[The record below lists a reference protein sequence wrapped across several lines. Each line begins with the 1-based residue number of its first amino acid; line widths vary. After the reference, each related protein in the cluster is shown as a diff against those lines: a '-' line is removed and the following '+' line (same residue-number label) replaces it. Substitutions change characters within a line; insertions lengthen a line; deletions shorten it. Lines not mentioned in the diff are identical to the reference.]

1 MGKVLVLSKVEWR
14 FRMKVIV
21 DRFEG
26 SYAVCEDEE
35 QKMINIEID
44 KLPQGVKEGDV
55 LIIEGDNI
63 KVDKEETEIRRER
76 IRSLMEDLWE
86 D

>member
-1 MGKVLVLSKVEWR
+1 MEWR
-14 FRMKVIV
+14 SKMKVII

-26 SYAVCEDEE
+26 QYAVCEDED

-76 IRSLMEDLWE
+76 IRRLMEDLWE

>member
-1 MGKVLVLSKVEWR
+1 
-14 FRMKVIV
+14 MKVIV

-76 IRSLMEDLWE
+76 IRRLMEDL
-86 D
+86 

>member
-1 MGKVLVLSKVEWR
+1 
-14 FRMKVIV
+14 MKVII

-26 SYAVCEDEE
+26 QYAVCEDEDLN
-35 QKMINIEID
+35 MINIEID

-76 IRSLMEDLWE
+76 IRRLMEDLWE

>member
-44 KLPQGVKEGDV
+44 KLPQGIKEGDV

-76 IRSLMEDLWE
+76 IRRLMEDLWE

>member
-1 MGKVLVLSKVEWR
+1 MGKVLVLSKMEWR

-63 KVDKEETEIRRER
+63 KVDKEETETRRER
-76 IRSLMEDLWE
+76 IRRLMEDLWE

>member
-76 IRSLMEDLWE
+76 IRRLMEDLWE

>member
-1 MGKVLVLSKVEWR
+1 
-14 FRMKVIV
+14 MKVIV

-76 IRSLMEDLWE
+76 IRRLMEDLWE